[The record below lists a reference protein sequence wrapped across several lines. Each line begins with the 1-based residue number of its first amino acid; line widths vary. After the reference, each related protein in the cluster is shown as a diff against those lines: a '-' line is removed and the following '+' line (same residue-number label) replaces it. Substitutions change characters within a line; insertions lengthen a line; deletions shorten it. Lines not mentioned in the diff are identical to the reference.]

1 MSITGKI
8 TSKSQITIPKEL
20 AKKLDLK
27 VGDHVE
33 FEIKDGGILL
43 KPMALID
50 REQTW
55 FWNKKWQE
63 GEKEVD
69 EYIKVGKVK
78 TANSLRELLE
88 DLNAD

>member
-1 MSITGKI
+1 MPITGKI
-8 TSKSQITIPKEL
+8 TSKSQITIPKEI
-20 AKKLDLK
+20 AKKVDLK

-43 KPMALID
+43 KPMVLID
-50 REQTW
+50 KEQTW
-55 FWNKKWQE
+55 FWSKRWQE